1 MQQMSSRSQSLQK
14 MSEIFGTESKGIG
27 TLSAVKGRSAK
38 TPILDETMRE
48 FAGRTGN
55 VELPSIL
62 DQYRSDYDLTQ
73 AMQRGDLRQEL
84 FPEDYA
90 KLQGAGKELEE
101 AEAKFERVRP
111 ITESRTQAVINQQQ
125 APSGGRLYDRRAL
138 ESLQEMTGTPY
149 NDIIQKGGAYRAFD
163 KDATRGSRLT
173 NLGAALGSAAGASTL
188 GGVAGGAIGASL
200 GGLTGFAADRLGG
213 PALRAGISAAV
224 PVKRTFD
231 KALSLIGDN
240 PLFNSKYGKVLK
252 QSIDRGGYPAAML
265 YHNLLMN
272 NDPEYRKYFEEKP

>member
-1 MQQMSSRSQSLQK
+1 
-14 MSEIFGTESKGIG
+14 
-27 TLSAVKGRSAK
+27 
-38 TPILDETMRE
+38 
-48 FAGRTGN
+48 
-55 VELPSIL
+55 
-62 DQYRSDYDLTQ
+62 
-73 AMQRGDLRQEL
+73 LRQKL

-111 ITESRTQAVINQQQ
+111 ITEARTQAVINQQQ

-149 NDIIQKGGAYRAFD
+149 NEIIQKGGAHRAFD
-163 KDATRGSRLT
+163 KDATRGHRMT
-173 NLGAALGSAAGASTL
+173 GLGSSL
-188 GGVAGGAIGASL
+188 GGAIGAATL
-200 GGLTGFAADRLGG
+200 GGPAGGFLGAGVGGAVGFASDRLGG
-213 PALRAGISAAV
+213 PALRAAISTAV
-224 PVKRTFD
+224 PLKQSFD
-231 KALSLIGDN
+231 KALGLIGDN

-272 NDPEYRKYFEEKP
+272 NDPEYRKYFEEQP